1 MSLASFPCDLHTHTV
16 RSDGNDTPVE
26 LVANAKARGVRVLVL
41 CDHDVVPPQTV
52 EVDGRSVDFR
62 DYALKQGVVVL
73 PGIEFSCQTEIE
85 DCHIVTLGCDFDDPD
100 ILQICD
106 EVEKSKSESYV
117 ELLRRLG
124 ERGMPITLEEVL
136 DGAPLE
142 ELQKKRI
149 FDRMAR
155 KGYAPDWKTAKL
167 MVRDDPYLSV
177 KRRKPDALRVIQLAR
192 RLGGITIL
200 AHPFLIDPEIPF
212 EGETVTRAQFIDRL
226 IDAGLCGI
234 ESCYPYAKTST
245 KDPRP
250 SEELWA
256 LVRQDYTGRLFISG
270 GSDYHDDA
278 KKGTANPREL
288 GECGLTMEAFLAT
301 PLTGLLTPAQRQALG
316 I

>member
-1 MSLASFPCDLHTHTV
+1 
-16 RSDGNDTPVE
+16 
-26 LVANAKARGVRVLVL
+26 
-41 CDHDVVPPQTV
+41 
-52 EVDGRSVDFR
+52 
-62 DYALKQGVVVL
+62 
-73 PGIEFSCQTEIE
+73 
-85 DCHIVTLGCDFDDPD
+85 
-100 ILQICD
+100 
-106 EVEKSKSESYV
+106 
-117 ELLRRLG
+117 
-124 ERGMPITLEEVL
+124 MPITLEEVL

-278 KKGTANPREL
+278 KKGTTNPREL

-301 PLTGLLTPAQRQALG
+301 PLTGLLTPAQRQALS